1 MSAMMTAQHF
11 RAKHILEKDV
21 AKQVRDF
28 MALRGWRRVRNQ
40 SALMQG
46 AGGVVRIGEKGMPD
60 LLFIHYFEKSSGVV
74 ALVWI
79 ETKRAK
85 GGKRRDEQIT
95 WQDLERKHGGIVL
108 NVNDIDAFSREYERL
123 FGWLHRGQF
132 ANAKHQTRFELEEE
146 F

>member
-1 MSAMMTAQHF
+1 M
-11 RAKHILEKDV
+11 
-21 AKQVRDF
+21 RDF

-46 AGGVVRIGEKGMPD
+46 AGDVVRIGEKGMPD

-95 WQDLERKHGGIVL
+95 WQDLERKQGGIVL

-123 FGWLHRGQF
+123 FGGLHRGQF